1 MGSAD
6 IADQKRNEYR
16 LLIKSPRWFL
26 FFWDDKCLHFTPAFS
41 KPQGITQLDVCSDIV
56 RWLLWALYD
65 IENTL
70 ANQDSVR
77 KIQIQWPKFKQAKI
91 LDENA
96 VF

>member
-1 MGSAD
+1 MSF
-6 IADQKRNEYR
+6 KRPETS
-16 LLIKSPRWFL
+16 LKLGMCF
-26 FFWDDKCLHFTPAFS
+26 
-41 KPQGITQLDVCSDIV
+41 VCSDIV